1 MINLDIINRILGSMF
16 LSLCLFSP
24 FVAAASDVSY
34 PVVSAINS
42 DYTVW
47 DGDEITFTKSNGA
60 NPGLEQNQ
68 DRISSNVW
76 ITRGNNGGQIY
87 NAKTESSASKQ
98 TSPSKTLWAV
108 GTLDQINSLSFQNFR
123 AAVGK
128 PKNTPGKNL
137 VMYLVDEKIYLS
149 VKFTSWSSGKAGGFS
164 YTRSTQP
171 QDSDGDGIKDSEDNC
186 PNVSNAD
193 QKDSDGDGKGD
204 VCDDNNVVDSIFNNG
219 GGDNLWSNVSNWS
232 AYIANNE
239 ASKATLS
246 DASVIVDDNVI
257 VGQLKIAVVD
267 LNVIV
272 TNTSSKTLTITGKG
286 VNQPVQLNKAN
297 NKLTFNLP
305 VIFDSS
311 EDDDEIF
318 KLNQNNQVLTFGAN
332 HSLTLNDDLTLLS
345 NNLANRINIDGEL
358 KGTKNLILGTKTH
371 TTLGSSFSAANFSGD
386 IEIGGS
392 DNNEVNLVSNV
403 SDDGVFLKSGSS
415 LKISGADEKIT
426 VNGANTMNGNI
437 DVGNYVSTLNINKNQ
452 SSIGTIKFGTGT
464 LNLKVASDVTSVVFA
479 DNSSSNWGTGTLLI
493 TGASDKVI
501 TFGDSATSLTSDQL
515 SRISIDG
522 SEVTINSSGQLSIKT
537 SGNNDKDGDGIED
550 DKDNCPDVANAD
562 QKDTDG
568 DGVGDACDD
577 SNVVNS
583 VFNNAGGDY
592 LWSNTANW
600 TNGIPN
606 DVESKATINAGKVIL
621 DGNFTVAQLKLTNTG
636 PETVTLT
643 NTETNTLTITG
654 KGVTQPVQL
663 NKKNQ
668 TLIFNV
674 PVIFDSSENQTET
687 WRFNSGNG
695 SILFGKNH
703 SLTVNDEINFTAVNI
718 TSQIDFGGKL
728 LGDGN
733 IKFGVKSNVN
743 FGTDYDGS
751 SHNGKIIVGGGTGN
765 NRVNIV
771 SYVADNGTFLKSG
784 SSINVIQSGASISIN
799 GSDTYKGN
807 VDLENSKTVS
817 LIFNKNQS
825 SAGLISM
832 VSGTIN
838 LTTSS
843 DVSSLS
849 FIDNSS
855 SSWGTGNLTITG
867 VDDNV
872 IGFGTDSNGLTSD
885 QLSQITLDGNE
896 VQINSSGKIS
906 VKTSS
911 NDNDGDGIENDKDNC
926 PDVANADQKD
936 TDGDG
941 KGDAC
946 DDDDDG
952 DGVLD
957 ADDKCPD
964 TPANTVVDASGC
976 PFFTLPADNNKVE
989 ITSATC
995 IGKLDGAIGLSIQN
1009 ASYDYTIT
1017 IKSQSDESEV
1027 KISGDNKTATVTGL
1041 AKGSYTVC
1049 FKVDGQSAYEQC
1061 FEVSIEEPKALT
1073 AFIDVDEDNRT
1084 SSIQLGGSKLY
1095 NVEVNGK
1102 LHRVEGDNFTT
1113 ALPTGLSIIKVSTDL
1128 DCQGMIEREIFI
1140 SEDVHYYPNP
1150 TRNDVNVHIGGEDKN
1165 VTVSVFSEKGQL
1177 IYRKEQQVEDMSRL
1191 TEIDLSLQ
1199 ITGTYLVVMES
1210 KTVRKTFKIIKR

>member
-1 MINLDIINRILGSMF
+1 M
-16 LSLCLFSP
+16 
-24 FVAAASDVSY
+24 
-34 PVVSAINS
+34 
-42 DYTVW
+42 
-47 DGDEITFTKSNGA
+47 
-60 NPGLEQNQ
+60 
-68 DRISSNVW
+68 
-76 ITRGNNGGQIY
+76 
-87 NAKTESSASKQ
+87 
-98 TSPSKTLWAV
+98 
-108 GTLDQINSLSFQNFR
+108 
-123 AAVGK
+123 
-128 PKNTPGKNL
+128 
-137 VMYLVDEKIYLS
+137 
-149 VKFTSWSSGKAGGFS
+149 
-164 YTRSTQP
+164 
-171 QDSDGDGIKDSEDNC
+171 
-186 PNVSNAD
+186 
-193 QKDSDGDGKGD
+193 
-204 VCDDNNVVDSIFNNG
+204 
-219 GGDNLWSNVSNWS
+219 
-232 AYIANNE
+232 
-239 ASKATLS
+239 
-246 DASVIVDDNVI
+246 
-257 VGQLKIAVVD
+257 
-267 LNVIV
+267 
-272 TNTSSKTLTITGKG
+272 
-286 VNQPVQLNKAN
+286 
-297 NKLTFNLP
+297 
-305 VIFDSS
+305 
-311 EDDDEIF
+311 
-318 KLNQNNQVLTFGAN
+318 
-332 HSLTLNDDLTLLS
+332 
-345 NNLANRINIDGEL
+345 
-358 KGTKNLILGTKTH
+358 
-371 TTLGSSFSAANFSGD
+371 
-386 IEIGGS
+386 
-392 DNNEVNLVSNV
+392 
-403 SDDGVFLKSGSS
+403 
-415 LKISGADEKIT
+415 
-426 VNGANTMNGNI
+426 
-437 DVGNYVSTLNINKNQ
+437 
-452 SSIGTIKFGTGT
+452 
-464 LNLKVASDVTSVVFA
+464 
-479 DNSSSNWGTGTLLI
+479 
-493 TGASDKVI
+493 
-501 TFGDSATSLTSDQL
+501 
-515 SRISIDG
+515 
-522 SEVTINSSGQLSIKT
+522 
-537 SGNNDKDGDGIED
+537 
-550 DKDNCPDVANAD
+550 
-562 QKDTDG
+562 
-568 DGVGDACDD
+568 
-577 SNVVNS
+577 
-583 VFNNAGGDY
+583 
-592 LWSNTANW
+592 
-600 TNGIPN
+600 
-606 DVESKATINAGKVIL
+606 
-621 DGNFTVAQLKLTNTG
+621 
-636 PETVTLT
+636 
-643 NTETNTLTITG
+643 
-654 KGVTQPVQL
+654 
-663 NKKNQ
+663 
-668 TLIFNV
+668 
-674 PVIFDSSENQTET
+674 
-687 WRFNSGNG
+687 
-695 SILFGKNH
+695 
-703 SLTVNDEINFTAVNI
+703 
-718 TSQIDFGGKL
+718 
-728 LGDGN
+728 GDGN